1 MSTIAIER
9 QTSPLGSTHSA
20 RRSADY
26 PFRILLV
33 DDEPSIC
40 ALNAKALAKSGYRV
54 DSAEDG
60 SVAWLILQLQSYDL
74 MITDNN
80 MPNLSGIGL
89 IKNLRGASMALPI
102 IMATGMAPHDEFDR
116 DPCLKPDAIL
126 NKPYSVGELLETVAI
141 VLQASA
147 CCRGPISPPQV
158 QPDL

>member
-1 MSTIAIER
+1 MTTIAVENPP
-9 QTSPLGSTHSA
+9 QNLGFSRPA
-20 RRSADY
+20 RRAAGV
-26 PFRILLV
+26 PLRILLV

-54 DSAEDG
+54 DAVEDG
-60 SVAWLILQLQSYDL
+60 SAAWQILQLQSYDL

-102 IMATGMAPHDEFDR
+102 IMATGLAPHDEFDR
-116 DPCLKPDAIL
+116 DPGLKPDAIL
-126 NKPYSVGELLETVAI
+126 NKPYTVEELLETVAV

-147 CCRGPISPPQV
+147 GWRGPIS
-158 QPDL
+158 QPLAPADR